1 MVRIVLSL
9 FGVFP
14 YKTKYQQQQS
24 VYSSLQLYTVN
35 SSCLL
40 YVRYFYNV
48 PLKDDQECE
57 SVQAMLYRT
66 ENHLIPN

>member
-1 MVRIVLSL
+1 MVRIVLLL

-14 YKTKYQQQQS
+14 YRQQQS
-24 VYSSLQLYTVN
+24 VYSSLQLYPVN

-48 PLKDDQECE
+48 PLKDKQE